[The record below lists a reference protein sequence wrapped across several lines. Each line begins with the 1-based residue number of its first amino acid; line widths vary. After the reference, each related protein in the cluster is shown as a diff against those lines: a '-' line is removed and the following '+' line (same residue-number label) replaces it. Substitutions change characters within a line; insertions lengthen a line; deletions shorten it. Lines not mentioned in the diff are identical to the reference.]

1 MKNENKV
8 ADYLSLNEMNNLLKD
23 YRNAYEI
30 YRHPSLIRMSYKRQ
44 TVSKAQDNLNMS
56 IN

>member
-23 YRNAYEI
+23 YQNAYEI
-30 YRHPSLIRMSYKRQ
+30 YQHPSLIRMSYKRQ
-44 TVSKAQDNLNMS
+44 TISKAQDNLNIS